1 MKAYPSETPELLP
14 SQQPKNQQEGSCA
27 VDVARTITLTQPYPV
42 VVPRVR
48 EALAGQGFGVL
59 TEIDMTATM
68 KQKRGTEI
76 EDFVILG
83 ACNPELAERALDI
96 DRRVGVLLPCNVAV
110 RATTDGNGTMVQM
123 MNPQLLAAVTDN
135 PALAPIADEA
145 DRRLSAVLGALQQ

>member
-1 MKAYPSETPELLP
+1 M
-14 SQQPKNQQEGSCA
+14 
-27 VDVARTITLTQPYPV
+27 DVARTITLTQPYAE
-42 VVPRVR
+42 VVPHVR

-68 KQKRGTEI
+68 KQKRGADI

-83 ACNPELAERALDI
+83 ACNPELAERALNI

-110 RATTDGNGTMVQM
+110 RATTDGTGTLVQV

-135 PALAPIADEA
+135 PELAPIADEA
-145 DRRLSAVLGALQQ
+145 DRRMSAVLDTLQQ

>member
-1 MKAYPSETPELLP
+1 M
-14 SQQPKNQQEGSCA
+14 
-27 VDVARTITLTQPYPV
+27 DIARSITLDRPYAE

-59 TEIDMTATM
+59 TEIDMTATL
-68 KQKRGTEI
+68 KQKRGTDI

-110 RATTDGNGTMVQM
+110 RATTDGFGTMVQL
-123 MNPQLLAAVTDN
+123 MNPQLLAGITDN
-135 PALAPIADEA
+135 PDLGLVADEA
-145 DRRLSAVLGALQQ
+145 DRRMSAVLAALQD

>member
-1 MKAYPSETPELLP
+1 M
-14 SQQPKNQQEGSCA
+14 
-27 VDVARTITLTQPYPV
+27 DVARSIALDQPYAE

-48 EALAGQGFGVL
+48 EALADQVFGVL

-68 KQKRGTEI
+68 KQKRGADI

-83 ACNPELAERALDI
+83 ACNPELAERALEI

-110 RATTDGNGTMVQM
+110 RALTDGAGTMVQL

-135 PALAPIADEA
+135 PELRPVADEA
-145 DRRLSAVLGALQQ
+145 GRRMSAVLDALQR

>member
-1 MKAYPSETPELLP
+1 M
-14 SQQPKNQQEGSCA
+14 
-27 VDVARTITLTQPYPV
+27 DIARSITLDRPYPE

-59 TEIDMTATM
+59 TEIDVTATL
-68 KQKRGTEI
+68 KQKRGTDI

-110 RATTDGNGTMVQM
+110 RATTDGSGTMVQL
-123 MNPQLLAAVTDN
+123 MNPQLLAGITDN
-135 PALAPIADEA
+135 PDLGLVADEA
-145 DRRLSAVLGALQQ
+145 DRRMSAVLAALQD

>member
-1 MKAYPSETPELLP
+1 M
-14 SQQPKNQQEGSCA
+14 
-27 VDVARTITLTQPYPV
+27 DVARSIALDQPYAE

-48 EALAGQGFGVL
+48 KALADQGFGVL

-68 KQKRGTEI
+68 KQKRGADI

-83 ACNPELAERALDI
+83 ACNPELAERALEI

-110 RATTDGNGTMVQM
+110 RALIDGTGTMVQL

-135 PALAPIADEA
+135 PDLGPIADEA
-145 DRRLSAVLGALQQ
+145 DRRMTAALDALQR

>member
-1 MKAYPSETPELLP
+1 M
-14 SQQPKNQQEGSCA
+14 
-27 VDVARTITLTQPYPV
+27 DIARTITLSQPYAE

-68 KQKRGTEI
+68 KQKRGADI

-83 ACNPELAERALDI
+83 ACNPELAERALNI

-110 RATTDGNGTMVQM
+110 RAISDGRGTMVQL
-123 MNPQLLAAVTDN
+123 MNPQLLAVVTDN
-135 PALAPIADEA
+135 PDLAPIADEA
-145 DRRLSAVLGALQQ
+145 DRRMSAVLATLQQ

>member
-1 MKAYPSETPELLP
+1 
-14 SQQPKNQQEGSCA
+14 
-27 VDVARTITLTQPYPV
+27 VDVARTITLSEPYAE

-68 KQKRGTEI
+68 KQKRGADI

-83 ACNPELAERALDI
+83 ACNPELAERALNI

-110 RATTDGNGTMVQM
+110 RATTDGTGTMVQL

-135 PALAPIADEA
+135 PDLAPVADEA
-145 DRRLSAVLGALQQ
+145 DRRMSAVLDTLQ

>member
-1 MKAYPSETPELLP
+1 M
-14 SQQPKNQQEGSCA
+14 
-27 VDVARTITLTQPYPV
+27 DVARTVTLSQPYAE

-48 EALAGQGFGVL
+48 EALADQGFGVL

-68 KQKRGTEI
+68 KQKRGTDI

-83 ACNPELAERALDI
+83 ACNPELAEQALNI

-110 RATTDGNGTMVQM
+110 RATTDGTGTMVQL

-135 PALAPIADEA
+135 PDLVPIADEA
-145 DRRLSAVLGALQQ
+145 DRRMTAVLSNLQQ

>member
-1 MKAYPSETPELLP
+1 M
-14 SQQPKNQQEGSCA
+14 NI
-27 VDVARTITLTQPYPV
+27 ARTITLSQPYAE

-68 KQKRGTEI
+68 KQKRGAEI

-83 ACNPELAERALDI
+83 ACNPELAERALNI

-110 RATTDGNGTMVQM
+110 RATSDGTGTMVQL
-123 MNPQLLAAVTDN
+123 MNPQLLAAATDN
-135 PALAPIADEA
+135 PDLAPIAEEA
-145 DRRLSAVLGALQQ
+145 DRRMSAVLATLQQ

>member
-1 MKAYPSETPELLP
+1 M
-14 SQQPKNQQEGSCA
+14 
-27 VDVARTITLTQPYPV
+27 DVAHTIILTQPYAD

-59 TEIDMTATM
+59 TEIDLTATM
-68 KQKRGTEI
+68 KQKRGADI

-83 ACNPELAERALDI
+83 ACNPELAERALNI

-110 RATTDGNGTMVQM
+110 RATTDGTGTMVQL

-135 PALAPIADEA
+135 PDLAPIADEA
-145 DRRLSAVLGALQQ
+145 DRRMSAVLDTLQE

>member
-1 MKAYPSETPELLP
+1 
-14 SQQPKNQQEGSCA
+14 
-27 VDVARTITLTQPYPV
+27 VDVARTITLNQPYAE

-68 KQKRGTEI
+68 KQKRGADI

-110 RATTDGNGTMVQM
+110 RATTDGTGTMVQL
-123 MNPQLLAAVTDN
+123 MNPQLLATVTND
-135 PALAPIADEA
+135 PDLTPIADEA
-145 DRRLSAVLGALQQ
+145 DRRMSAVLDTLQQ

>member
-1 MKAYPSETPELLP
+1 M
-14 SQQPKNQQEGSCA
+14 
-27 VDVARTITLTQPYPV
+27 DVARTITLSEPYAE

-68 KQKRGTEI
+68 KQKRGADI

-83 ACNPELAERALDI
+83 ACNPELAERALNI

-110 RATTDGNGTMVQM
+110 RATTDGTGTMVQL

-135 PALAPIADEA
+135 PDLAPVADEA
-145 DRRLSAVLGALQQ
+145 DRRMSAVLDTLQ

>member
-1 MKAYPSETPELLP
+1 
-14 SQQPKNQQEGSCA
+14 
-27 VDVARTITLTQPYPV
+27 VDVARTITPTQPYAD

-59 TEIDMTATM
+59 TEIDLTATM
-68 KQKRGTEI
+68 KQKRGADI

-83 ACNPELAERALDI
+83 ACNPELAERALNV

-110 RATTDGNGTMVQM
+110 RAATDGTGTMVQL

-135 PALAPIADEA
+135 PDLAPIADEA
-145 DRRLSAVLGALQQ
+145 DRRMSAVLDTLQE

>member
-1 MKAYPSETPELLP
+1 M
-14 SQQPKNQQEGSCA
+14 
-27 VDVARTITLTQPYPV
+27 DVARTITLDQPYDE

-68 KQKRGTEI
+68 KQKRGVDI

-83 ACNPELAERALDI
+83 ACNPELAERALEV

-110 RATTDGNGTMVQM
+110 RATTDGTGTMVQL
-123 MNPQLLAAVTDN
+123 MNPQLLAGVIDD
-135 PALAPIADEA
+135 PDLAPIADEA
-145 DRRLSAVLGALQQ
+145 DRRMGVVLESLRH

>member
-1 MKAYPSETPELLP
+1 M
-14 SQQPKNQQEGSCA
+14 
-27 VDVARTITLTQPYPV
+27 DVARTITLAQPYSE

-48 EALAGQGFGVL
+48 EALGEQGFGVL

-68 KQKRGTEI
+68 KQKRGTDI

-110 RATTDGNGTMVQM
+110 RATTDGTMVQL

-135 PALAPIADEA
+135 PDLAPIADEA
-145 DRRLSAVLGALQQ
+145 DRRMSAVLNTLQL

>member
-1 MKAYPSETPELLP
+1 M
-14 SQQPKNQQEGSCA
+14 
-27 VDVARTITLTQPYPV
+27 DVARTITLTQSYSE

-68 KQKRGTEI
+68 KQKRGAAI

-83 ACNPELAERALDI
+83 ACNPELAERALNI

-110 RATTDGNGTMVQM
+110 RATTDRTGTMVQL
-123 MNPQLLAAVTDN
+123 MNPQLLATVTDN
-135 PALAPIADEA
+135 PDLVPIADEA
-145 DRRLSAVLGALQQ
+145 DRRMSAVLDALQQ